1 VSVAIGLPVWAQI
14 LGALGVAGG
23 VVALAGAKTIAA
35 LRTLGQRQRIR
46 DDAPARHREKAGT
59 PTMGGVLIVAGICS
73 AALLLAGPEGPVL
86 FGLAALLGFGAIGLW
101 DDLLAVRRN
110 RNLGLRARERLALQ
124 VAMGFSLAWFAAR
137 QPWLDT
143 AIAIPG
149 IGDVD
154 LGWGYVIFAGL
165 LFVGFTNAVNL
176 TDGLDGL
183 AAQLVAVAA
192 IGFFAIAF
200 VRNLIPAAVL
210 AIAVAGACVGF
221 LLYNAHPARVFMGDV
236 GSNALGGV
244 LAALAIITGA
254 EVALFVIGGVFVA
267 VAASVILQVVYF
279 KMTGGRRIFRMSPLH
294 HHFELVGWSEPTIV
308 RRFTWAGVVCN
319 LVGLVVTLR

>member
-1 VSVAIGLPVWAQI
+1 MVVPLPLWAQI

-23 VVALAGAKTIAA
+23 VVALAGARTIAA
-35 LRTLGQRQRIR
+35 LRAWGQRQRIR

-59 PTMGGVLIVAGICS
+59 PTMGGILIVAGITA
-73 AALLLAGPEGPVL
+73 AALLLAGPVAPVL

-124 VAMGFSLAWFAAR
+124 FAMGFALAWFAAR

-143 AIAIPG
+143 TIAIPG
-149 IGDVD
+149 LGEVD
-154 LGWGYVIFAGL
+154 LAWGYVILAGL
-165 LFVGFTNAVNL
+165 VFVGFTNAVNL

-192 IGFFAIAF
+192 VGLVAVALG
-200 VRNLIPAAVL
+200 RRLIPAAVL
-210 AIAVAGACVGF
+210 GVAVGGACVGF
-221 LLYNAHPARVFMGDV
+221 LRFNVHPARVFMGDV

-267 VAASVILQVVYF
+267 EAASVLLQVAYF

-294 HHFELVGWSEPTIV
+294 HHFELAGWSEPTIV
-308 RRFTWAGVVCN
+308 RRFVWAGVVCA
-319 LVGLVVTLR
+319 LLGLLVTLG